1 MKHDILGE
9 IQRPAGEVFDGV
21 ATIRYGQRD
30 IQIQMDRDDQPFEV
44 TLELA
49 AEVARHLPELDRIAR
64 RVAVAELRETYNNGW
79 NEYDEA
85 QEDGSLKTVS
95 NPELSEAE
103 FEAKLSLSSI
113 NVTGDSL
120 LAFLYEDGGMFWG
133 HSVVVNSL
141 DGIDLSAAHAEL
153 FG

>member
-9 IQRPAGEVFDGV
+9 IQRPVGAVFDGV
-21 ATIRYGQRD
+21 ATLRYGQRD
-30 IQIQMDRDDQPFEV
+30 IRIQMDRDDQPFEV

-49 AEVARHLPELDRIAR
+49 AEVARHLPELDRLAR
-64 RVAVAELRETYNNGW
+64 QVAVAELLETYNNGW

-85 QEDGSLKTVS
+85 QEDGTLNGVS
-95 NPELSEAE
+95 NPQLSGAE
-103 FEAKLSLSSI
+103 FEAKLSLNAV
-113 NVTGDSL
+113 NVTGDSM
-120 LAFLYEDGGMFWG
+120 LAFFYEDGGMFWG

-141 DGIDLSAAHAEL
+141 DGTDLSGAYAEL